1 MIKVLILSLIILIL
15 VYIIFQYDLIKIP
28 NIESFE
34 NKCFVKNQGNL
45 DVNMTQ
51 CKIYYVDNRDTCDS
65 YPELYKLT
73 ILQLDILLTLSGGN
87 SYVQYNGKNY
97 DIALINNVKED
108 KLKNN
113 IKDGCGFTPE
123 GLYEIESSI
132 AFDGTINNFTYEGKR
147 QYGCF
152 LPLETSDINGG
163 NIKDTV
169 INKYGNVNKACIDDT
184 NKTPVTNIN
193 CVGTS
198 CPETNDFHVITNFDN
213 IENTYTNNMVNGDI
227 FLKIYDRSSV
237 SFVKYNKQG
246 NKLITIPNNSSDVKN
261 RFDNLYEIQYI
272 NPTPNTSKY
281 PRYAITDNKTI
292 YSDGTT
298 FNVMAS
304 SGENVYKI
312 FDNDKTSIGWNTTS
326 TRITEY
332 ISGYPGEFLK
342 FDLGENIVLKNFT
355 LHPNTDNINK
365 SPKNFRIYATNN
377 DSSYN
382 NLKKSDIIITENGV
396 TNKDP
401 KIITNTEYNY
411 YDFKNISTNNSI
423 KFLQDTE
430 CDILIV
436 GGGGAGTT
444 GNGGGSSGGV
454 LYYKNVIMAADTYTI
469 TVGSGGKSSGAN
481 GTSSKII
488 NSRSVKYGE
497 AVGGNASTTASGASG
512 SGTNSLLPSGITG
525 TLLNNEIAKA
535 GGSDINS
542 IEYTISNIQAIG
554 ATATQ
559 VFTNISKVKG
569 YGGRGIVDGTRAKNQ
584 TEDTCREYALSN
596 KERYKA
602 WGYRNASHPADHY
615 KTTCFFYTNSFTG
628 YNGNNNDNVHTTGCL
643 NPGERVESGCVTS
656 SSSTTVDENSK
667 YYYYAF
673 RNIGNNNSITFL
685 QNTVCDVLVVGGG
698 GGGGGRHG
706 AGGGAGGLIYVTGKN
721 ISSGTYNITV
731 GRGGKGGTPNV
742 SGKNGG
748 NSSVF
753 GLEAIGG
760 GGGAYWQSAPTNGG
774 SGGGG
779 VRSGGNG
786 INGQGNNG
794 GNGVN
799 GGNPYNWGGGGGA
812 GEAGGNGTTNGSGKG
827 GNGREINITGTA
839 IFYAGGGGGGSH
851 NPAGSRGLGG
861 LGGGGAGGVPG
872 RNNPGVNGTN
882 GLGGGGGG
890 ASTNWSGNSS
900 GGDGGSGI
908 VIIRVMITSA
918 IISSGGG
925 GGTQGNGLV
934 PTNTSRPDGGNGIVI
949 DITGANQGYAG
960 GGGGFNKNPSLNG
973 YSPSNSTYGNGGNS
987 LLSSFGNGNNG
998 IVIIRWRKSVNNMTG
1013 WSKIYEHSPGS
1024 VAPVTFYNRTLTN
1037 TTSYRYYAMVIKD
1050 NWITGGNAPGCSIS
1064 ELELYGYEQTVGTTI
1079 NIEPPAIYA
1088 TPTSTTKEAY
1098 LFIFDNNN
1106 KIKEVDKNNIANFSL
1121 KDNFKIGTND
1131 ISDKLLNSANNTP
1144 AYGKISRTISQ
1155 YINSKNNDNMTLN
1168 LSEIDAKIVEYNA
1181 DSANLG
1187 TNIPTSLSRHKQAIF
1202 NDINITGLTFE
1213 KYDDYSRLYNGKFYM
1228 SNDDNIYIKL

>member
-1 MIKVLILSLIILIL
+1 MIILVLLLYVMFHFNI
-15 VYIIFQYDLIKIP
+15 IKIP
-28 NIESFE
+28 FYDNIEKFE
-34 NKCFVKNQGNL
+34 TDSCYVKQQGNL
-45 DVNMTQ
+45 DVNMKQ
-51 CKIYYVDNRDTCDS
+51 CKIYYADNRDTCDS

-73 ILQLDILLTLSGGN
+73 ILQLDILLTLTGGN
-87 SYVQYNGKNY
+87 SFVQYNGNNY
-97 DIALINNVKED
+97 DVALINKVKED

-113 IKDGCGFTPE
+113 INDGCGFTPD
-123 GLYEIESSI
+123 GLYEIEGSI
-132 AFDGTINNFTYEGKR
+132 ASDGNISEFTYEGKR
-147 QYGCF
+147 QFGCF
-152 LPLETSDINGG
+152 LPLKTSDISGG

-213 IENTYTNNMVNGDI
+213 IENTYNNGMKNGDI

-237 SFVKYNKQG
+237 SFVKYN
-246 NKLITIPNNSSDVKN
+246 NTTNNLITIPNNSRDVKSK
-261 RFDNLYEIQYI
+261 FDSLYEIQYI

-281 PRYAITDNKTI
+281 PRYTITDNKTI
-292 YSDGTT
+292 YPDGTT
-298 FNVMAS
+298 FNVIAS

-312 FDNDKTSIGWNTTS
+312 FDNDKTSIGWHTTS
-326 TRITEY
+326 SRITEY
-332 ISGYPGEFLK
+332 VLGYPGEFLK

-377 DSSYN
+377 DTSYN
-382 NLKKSDIIITENGV
+382 NLKKSDITITDNGV

-401 KIITNTEYNY
+401 KIITNTDYNY
-411 YDFKNISTNNSI
+411 YEFTNVSTNNSI

-444 GNGGGSSGGV
+444 GKGGGSSGGV

-525 TLLNNEIAKA
+525 TLIHNEIAKA
-535 GGSDINS
+535 GGNDINS
-542 IEYTISNIQAIG
+542 IEYTFDNIKAVG

-569 YGGRGIVDGTRAKNQ
+569 YGGGGLVEGTMAKNQ
-584 TEDTCREYALSN
+584 TEEECRQYALSN

-602 WGYRNASHPADHY
+602 WGYRNASHPANHY
-615 KTTCFFYTNSFTG
+615 KTTCFFYTNSFRG
-628 YNGNNNDNVHTTGCL
+628 YSGNNADNIHTTGCL
-643 NPGERVESGCVTS
+643 NPGERVELGCVTD
-656 SSSTTVDENSK
+656 SSSTTTVDESPK

-673 RNIGNNNSITFL
+673 RNIGANNSITFL
-685 QNTVCDVLVVGGG
+685 QNTVCDVLIVGGG

-706 AGGGAGGLIYVTGKN
+706 AGGGAGGLIYIQGKN
-721 ISSGTYNITV
+721 ISRGTYNIII
-731 GRGGKGGTPNV
+731 GQGGKGGVPNR
-742 SGKNGG
+742 SGNNGG

-760 GGGAYWQSAPTNGG
+760 GGGAYWQSSPTSGG

-779 VRSGGNG
+779 IRSGGNG
-786 INGQGNNG
+786 KEGQGYNG
-794 GNGVN
+794 GRGI
-799 GGNPYNWGGGGGA
+799 GGYPYNWGGGGGA
-812 GEAGGNGTTNGSGKG
+812 SEVGGNGTNNACGKG
-827 GNGREINITGTA
+827 GNGREISITGINTW
-839 IFYAGGGGGGSH
+839 YAGGGGGGSH
-851 NPAGSRGLGG
+851 DPRGSRGMGG
-861 LGGGGAGGVPG
+861 LGGGGAGGEPG
-872 RNNPGVNGTN
+872 RNNRGINGIN

-908 VIIRVMITSA
+908 VIIRVMITSS

-925 GGTQGNGLV
+925 GGAQENGLV
-934 PTNTSRPDGGNGIVI
+934 PSNTSKPYGGNGILI
-949 DITGANQGYAG
+949 NITGVNRGYAG
-960 GGGGFNKNPSLNG
+960 GGGGFSKTPSLNG

-987 LLSSFGNGNNG
+987 LLTSFGNGNNG
-998 IVIIRWRKSVNNMTG
+998 IVIIRWKKSLNSMTG

-1024 VAPVTFYNRTLTN
+1024 VVSNTFYNRTLTN
-1037 TTSYRYYAMVIKD
+1037 NTSYRYYAIVVKD
-1050 NWITGGNAPGCSIS
+1050 NWISGGNTQGCSIS
-1064 ELELYGYEQTVGTTI
+1064 ELELYGYEQSVGTTV

-1088 TPTSTTKEAY
+1088 TPTNTTKEAY
-1098 LFIFDNNN
+1098 LFIFDKNN
-1106 KIKEVDKNNIANFSL
+1106 KIKEVDKNNVANFSL
-1121 KDNFKIGTND
+1121 KDNFKIGKNN

-1144 AYGKISRTISQ
+1144 AYGRISRIISQ

-1187 TNIPTSLSRHKQAIF
+1187 TDISTSLSAYKQSIF
-1202 NDINITGLTFE
+1202 DDINISGLTFQR
-1213 KYDDYSRLYNGKFYM
+1213 YDDYTNLYNGKFYM

>member
-1 MIKVLILSLIILIL
+1 MIKYLILFLIILVLLLYFMFHFNI
-15 VYIIFQYDLIKIP
+15 IKIP
-28 NIESFE
+28 FYDNIEKFE
-34 NKCFVKNQGNL
+34 TDSCYVKQQGNL
-45 DVNMTQ
+45 DVNMKQ
-51 CKIYYVDNRDTCDS
+51 CKIYYADNRDTCDS

-73 ILQLDILLTLSGGN
+73 ILQLDILLTLTGGN
-87 SYVQYNGKNY
+87 SFVQYNGNNY
-97 DIALINNVKED
+97 DVALINKVKED

-113 IKDGCGFTPE
+113 INDGCGFTPD
-123 GLYEIESSI
+123 GLYEIEGSI
-132 AFDGTINNFTYEGKR
+132 ASDGNVSEFTYEGKR
-147 QYGCF
+147 QFGCF
-152 LPLETSDINGG
+152 LPLKTSDISDG

-213 IENTYTNNMVNGDI
+213 IENTYNNGMKNGDI

-237 SFVKYNKQG
+237 SFVKYN
-246 NKLITIPNNSSDVKN
+246 NTTNNLITIPNNSRDVKSK
-261 RFDNLYEIQYI
+261 FDSLYEIQYI

-281 PRYAITDNKTI
+281 PRYTITDNNTI
-292 YSDGTT
+292 YPDGTT
-298 FNVMAS
+298 FNVIAS

-312 FDNDKTSIGWNTTS
+312 FDNDNTSIGWHTTS
-326 TRITEY
+326 SRITEY
-332 ISGYPGEFLK
+332 VLGYPGEFLK

-377 DSSYN
+377 GTSYN
-382 NLKKSDIIITENGV
+382 NLKKSDITITDNGV

-401 KIITNTEYNY
+401 EIITNTDYNY
-411 YDFKNISTNNSI
+411 YEFTNVSTNNSI

-444 GNGGGSSGGV
+444 GKGGGSSGGV

-469 TVGSGGKSSGAN
+469 TVGSGGKSNGAN

-525 TLLNNEIAKA
+525 TLIHNEIAKA
-535 GGSDINS
+535 GGNDINS
-542 IEYTISNIQAIG
+542 IEYTFDNIIAVG

-559 VFTNISKVKG
+559 VFTNILKVKG
-569 YGGRGIVDGTRAKNQ
+569 YGGGG
-584 TEDTCREYALSN
+584 
-596 KERYKA
+596 
-602 WGYRNASHPADHY
+602 P
-615 KTTCFFYTNSFTG
+615 
-628 YNGNNNDNVHTTGCL
+628 
-643 NPGERVESGCVTS
+643 
-656 SSSTTVDENSK
+656 VDESPK

-673 RNIGNNNSITFL
+673 RNIGANNSITFL
-685 QNTVCDVLVVGGG
+685 QNTVCDVLIVGGG

-706 AGGGAGGLIYVTGKN
+706 AGGGAGGLIYIQGKN
-721 ISSGTYNITV
+721 ISRGTYNIII
-731 GRGGKGGTPNV
+731 GQGGKGGVPNR
-742 SGKNGG
+742 SGNNGG

-760 GGGAYWQSAPTNGG
+760 GGGAYWQSSPTSGG

-779 VRSGGNG
+779 IRSGGNG
-786 INGQGNNG
+786 TNGQGNNG
-794 GNGVN
+794 GRGI
-799 GGNPYNWGGGGGA
+799 GGYPYNWGGGGGA
-812 GEAGGNGTTNGSGKG
+812 GEVGGNGTNNACGKG
-827 GNGREINITGTA
+827 GNGREISITGINTW
-839 IFYAGGGGGGSH
+839 YAGGGGGGSH
-851 NPAGSRGLGG
+851 DPRGSRGMGG
-861 LGGGGAGGVPG
+861 LGGGGAGGEPG
-872 RNNPGVNGTN
+872 RNNRGINGIN

-908 VIIRVMITSA
+908 VIIRVMITSS

-925 GGTQGNGLV
+925 GGAQENGLI
-934 PTNTSRPDGGNGIVI
+934 PSNTSKPDGGNGILI
-949 DITGANQGYAG
+949 NITSVNRGYAG
-960 GGGGFNKNPSLNG
+960 GGGGFNKNSSLNG
-973 YSPSNSTYGNGGNS
+973 ISPSNSIYGNGGNS
-987 LLSSFGNGNNG
+987 LLNSFGNGNNG
-998 IVIIRWRKSVNNMTG
+998 IVIIRWKKSINSMIDWNQ
-1013 WSKIYEHSPGS
+1013 IYQHSPGFVVS
-1024 VAPVTFYNRTLTN
+1024 ETSYNRTLTN
-1037 TTSYRYYAMVIKD
+1037 TTSYRYYAMVVKD
-1050 NWITGGNAPGCSIS
+1050 NWISGGNTQGCSIS
-1064 ELELYGYEQTVGTTI
+1064 ELELYGYEQSVGTTV

-1098 LFIFDNNN
+1098 LFTFDKNN
-1106 KIKEVDKNNIANFSL
+1106 KIKEVDKNNVANFSL
-1121 KDNFKIGTND
+1121 KDNFKINSKD

-1144 AYGKISRTISQ
+1144 AYGRISRIISQ

-1202 NDINITGLTFE
+1202 NDINISGLTFQR
-1213 KYDDYSRLYNGKFYM
+1213 YDDYTKLYNGKFYM